1 MIYNGGNMKFKTRTN
16 SRIMAMM
23 VLYNY
28 DINKTLEIENISD
41 LIAKNNALEG
51 TLEIENLDYDK
62 EYLDKLVKGALE
74 KLDYLDYVISLST
87 ENYTLEALSFVD
99 RSILRVGAYEM
110 IYLRTP
116 KEIVINEMIN
126 ISKVYSHIEGFN
138 SPKFD
143 NAILDKIA
151 KGNFKD
157 E

>member
-62 EYLDKLVKGALE
+62 EYLDKLVKGAIE

-110 IYLRTP
+110 IYL
-116 KEIVINEMIN
+116 K
-126 ISKVYSHIEGFN
+126 K
-138 SPKFD
+138 
-143 NAILDKIA
+143 L
-151 KGNFKD
+151 
-157 E
+157 

>member
-1 MIYNGGNMKFKTRTN
+1 MKFKGRTN
-16 SRIMAMM
+16 SRIIAMM

-28 DINKTLEIENISD
+28 DMNKNLD
-41 LIAKNNALEG
+41 L
-51 TLEIENLDYDK
+51 ENLSELIVNENYYEKIKDEVIKEDVDYDK
-62 EYLDKLVKGALE
+62 EYLEMLVKGTIE

-99 RSILRVGAYEM
+99 RSILRIGSYEM
-110 IYLRTP
+110 IYLKTP
-116 KEIVINEMIN
+116 KEVVINEMIN
-126 ISKVYSHIEGFN
+126 ISKVYSEIQGFN
-138 SPKFD
+138 ASKFD

>member
-1 MIYNGGNMKFKTRTN
+1 MKFKGRTN

-28 DINKTLEIENISD
+28 DMNKTLDLENLSD
-41 LIAKNNALEG
+41 LIENDNYLEKMKDDQNVY
-51 TLEIENLDYDK
+51 ELDYDK
-62 EYLDKLVKGALE
+62 DYLEKLVRGTIE

-99 RSILRVGAYEM
+99 RSILRIGAYEM
-110 IYLRTP
+110 IYLKTP

-126 ISKVYSHIEGFN
+126 ISKVYSEISGFN
-138 SPKFD
+138 SSKFD

-151 KGNFKD
+151 RGNFKD

>member
-1 MIYNGGNMKFKTRTN
+1 MKFKGRTN

-28 DINKTLEIENISD
+28 DMNKTLDLENLSD
-41 LIAKNNALEG
+41 LIESDNYLEKMKDDQNVY
-51 TLEIENLDYDK
+51 ELDYDK
-62 EYLDKLVKGALE
+62 DYLEKLVRGTIE

-99 RSILRVGAYEM
+99 RSILRIGAYEM

-126 ISKVYSHIEGFN
+126 ISKVYSEISGFN
-138 SPKFD
+138 SSKFD